1 MAAFFASLAAD
12 APRFGGYITHLAMS
26 VILVGLIGSSMYVT
40 EKVGYVDFDQDAN
53 TGGTFTIENYEL
65 RYANNEVN
73 QTSNGKQI
81 DYCTQFEVYD
91 TNSGSY
97 IDTVSPSVMLQS
109 ATQQTKLNASVISFP
124 MEDLF
129 VVYRGVNDAGQL
141 SMDVRVN
148 PLISWVWV
156 GFAMLVIGTGLGA
169 FGRRKP
175 SNKVKDAA
183 QAQAETAKGDARAES
198 AAGET
203 CAEQVA
209 SKAEA
214 LPRRRPM
221 PWPKP

>member
-1 MAAFFASLAAD
+1 
-12 APRFGGYITHLAMS
+12 
-26 VILVGLIGSSMYVT
+26 MYVT

-97 IDTVSPSVMLQS
+97 IDTVSPSVTLQS

-141 SMDVRVN
+141 V
-148 PLISWVWV
+148 PE
-156 GFAMLVIGTGLGA
+156 G
-169 FGRRKP
+169 K
-175 SNKVKDAA
+175 
-183 QAQAETAKGDARAES
+183 
-198 AAGET
+198 
-203 CAEQVA
+203 
-209 SKAEA
+209 
-214 LPRRRPM
+214 
-221 PWPKP
+221 

>member
-1 MAAFFASLAAD
+1 
-12 APRFGGYITHLAMS
+12 
-26 VILVGLIGSSMYVT
+26 
-40 EKVGYVDFDQDAN
+40 
-53 TGGTFTIENYEL
+53 
-65 RYANNEVN
+65 
-73 QTSNGKQI
+73 
-81 DYCTQFEVYD
+81 
-91 TNSGSY
+91 
-97 IDTVSPSVMLQS
+97 
-109 ATQQTKLNASVISFP
+109 

-198 AAGET
+198 AAGEA
-203 CAEQVA
+203 CAEQAA
-209 SKAEA
+209 SRAESAAEA
-214 LPRRRPM
+214 ATDAAAETVTATRPAATAEA
-221 PWPKP
+221 

>member
-1 MAAFFASLAAD
+1 M
-12 APRFGGYITHLAMS
+12 T
-26 VILVGLIGSSMYVT
+26 
-40 EKVGYVDFDQDAN
+40 
-53 TGGTFTIENYEL
+53 
-65 RYANNEVN
+65 
-73 QTSNGKQI
+73 
-81 DYCTQFEVYD
+81 
-91 TNSGSY
+91 
-97 IDTVSPSVMLQS
+97 LQS

-183 QAQAETAKGDARAES
+183 QAQAETAKGDARAE
-198 AAGET
+198 
-203 CAEQVA
+203 QVA
-209 SKAEA
+209 SKAESA
-214 LPRRRPM
+214 AEAATDAAVETVTATRPAATAEA
-221 PWPKP
+221 

>member
-1 MAAFFASLAAD
+1 
-12 APRFGGYITHLAMS
+12 MS
-26 VILVGLIGSSMYVT
+26 IILVGLIGSSMYVT

-53 TGGTFTIENYEL
+53 TGGTFVIENYEL
-65 RYANNEVN
+65 RYLNNEVN
-73 QTSNGKQI
+73 QTANGKQI

-91 TNSGSY
+91 ANSGNY
-97 IDTVSPSVMLQS
+97 IGTVSPSVTLQS

-156 GFAMLVIGTGLGA
+156 GFAMLVVGTGLGA

-175 SNKVKDAA
+175 SAKAKAAA
-183 QAQAETAKGDARAES
+183 QAEVGKGDARVES
-198 AAGET
+198 STGET
-203 CAEQVA
+203 CAEQA
-209 SKAEA
+209 ANKAEGA
-214 LPRRRPM
+214 VEAATETAAATDAATAT
-221 PWPKP
+221 KPAATAEA

>member
-1 MAAFFASLAAD
+1 
-12 APRFGGYITHLAMS
+12 MS

-97 IDTVSPSVMLQS
+97 IDTVSPSVTLQS
-109 ATQQTKLNASVISFP
+109 ATQQTKLNASVVSFP

-198 AAGET
+198 AAGE
-203 CAEQVA
+203 AESA
-209 SKAEA
+209 AEA
-214 LPRRRPM
+214 ATDAAAETVTATRPAATTEA
-221 PWPKP
+221 